1 MLALS
6 LLIECVIAAYRM
18 LAAKRLTGIP
28 VRSFM
33 VNVVWHSLLPV
44 SIAACI
50 ALHSHL
56 HHGSGF
62 CTAAGHRLPGGRIAG
77 SIDQVLRPF
86 TIRLQKLTEMAGK
99 ALAKITRK
107 SPVLNAN

>member
-1 MLALS
+1 
-6 LLIECVIAAYRM
+6 
-18 LAAKRLTGIP
+18 
-28 VRSFM
+28 M

-50 ALHSHL
+50 ALIPTYTMEA
-56 HHGSGF
+56 GF
-62 CTAAGHRLPGGRIAG
+62 VRLLATGCTAVVSLA
-77 SIDQVLRPF
+77 VL
-86 TIRLQKLTEMAGK
+86 IRFFGLSTYELQKLTEMAGK